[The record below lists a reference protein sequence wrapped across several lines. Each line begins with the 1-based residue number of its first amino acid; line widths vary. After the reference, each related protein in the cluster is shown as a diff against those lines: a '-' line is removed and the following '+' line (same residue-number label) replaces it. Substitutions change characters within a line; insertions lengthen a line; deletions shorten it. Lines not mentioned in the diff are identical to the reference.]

1 MNRRPIKF
9 RAWNPNNNTFLYSD
23 KFDLETQLFRLLEFF
38 QKCYKFGDYNV
49 FLQQS
54 TGLYDSSNKEVYEGD
69 ILMDKNQLITGIWYK
84 VIFDKG
90 WFMAEYTDKEGKKF
104 RKDIAETEFL
114 IMGNE
119 FENPELMELKK

>member
-1 MNRRPIKF
+1 MREIKF
-9 RAWNPNNNTFLYSD
+9 RFWDGGKFLYIALSS
-23 KFDLETQLFRLLEFF
+23 LLEEMGE
-38 QKCYKFGDYNV
+38 QLEAKCFS
-49 FLQQS
+49 FELIPQQF
-54 TGLYDSSNKEVYEGD
+54 TGLQDSSGKDIYEGD
-69 ILMDKNQLITGIWYK
+69 ILMDKNQLISGIWYK

-90 WFMAEYTDKEGKKF
+90 WFMAEYIDKEGKKF